1 MENDIQQLTRKERRE
16 LKRQEKREHMTRAG
30 HLRKIKS
37 FVLWGGSAA
46 LVVVL
51 MFFIFQFSG
60 SGGNN
65 AGLPITTGVS
75 AADWVTGADLS
86 TSSVVLLEYGD
97 FQCPACGAIHPIL
110 KQLKSEFGNRV
121 IFAYRHLPLTSI
133 HLFADI
139 AARASEA
146 AGLQG
151 KFWAM
156 HDMLYENQDEWIRG
170 DTSQVLAN
178 YARRLG
184 LNIEQFQNDLNSNAV
199 RQSVQDDQRTAAQ
212 ANLNS
217 TPSFF
222 LNGDRITPASFDE
235 FRAMLNDALNEYVN
249 AENGQTTLPQ
259 QE

>member
-1 MENDIQQLTRKERRE
+1 MKMQ
-16 LKRQEKREHMTRAG
+16 
-30 HLRKIKS
+30 KS
-37 FVLWGGSAA
+37 TIVTIAVIIALIGFGIFLMNTDGPGTVPDNGGAEVEGLSA
-46 LVVVL
+46 
-51 MFFIFQFSG
+51 S
-60 SGGNN
+60 
-65 AGLPITTGVS
+65 
-75 AADWVTGADLS
+75 DWVTGNRDA
-86 TSSVVLLEYGD
+86 SVVVIEYGD

-199 RQSVQDDQRTAAQ
+199 RQS
-212 ANLNS
+212 
-217 TPSFF
+217 
-222 LNGDRITPASFDE
+222 
-235 FRAMLNDALNEYVN
+235 
-249 AENGQTTLPQ
+249 
-259 QE
+259 